1 MIPSKAA
8 PPRFTYGDYRR
19 WSDDERW
26 ELIDGEAFAMSPAPS
41 RHHQEVLGGLH
52 VQIAQFLRGS
62 ACRIYL
68 APFDVRLPRADERDD
83 DVDTVVQPDL
93 ALVCDPAKLDAAGCR
108 GAPDWI
114 VEILSPNTSR
124 RDLVQKRN
132 LYARH
137 GVREYWIVDPMHRTV
152 LMHLLDPVHWVYAP
166 SEPIY
171 AEGSTPVQTQP
182 GLAIDWS
189 DGIWHEPSPAI
200 ANQARLSGP

>member
-1 MIPSKAA
+1 MIPSQAA
-8 PPRFTYGDYRR
+8 PPRFTYGDYSS

-41 RHHQEVLGGLH
+41 RRHQEVLGGLY

-68 APFDVRLPRADERDD
+68 APFDVRLPKADEPDD

-93 ALVCDPAKLDAAGCR
+93 TLVCDPAKLDAAGCR

-114 VEILSPNTSR
+114 VEILSPNSSR
-124 RDLVQKRN
+124 RDMVLKRD

-152 LMHLLDPVHWVYAP
+152 LMHLLDPAHRVYAP

-171 AEGSTPVQTQP
+171 AEGSTPVRTLP
-182 GLAIDWS
+182 GLAIEWS
-189 DGIWHEPSPAI
+189 DGIWHEPPTV